1 MKSKSQRIFAYICIV
16 SMLILSSHST
26 CTDYTIGALCSKSC
40 PAPGV
45 VLDDGASW
53 FWDPNKCKKILL
65 FNKKY

>member
-1 MKSKSQRIFAYICIV
+1 MKSKSQRIFIYVCIV

-40 PAPGV
+40 QAPGV

-53 FWDPNKCKKILL
+53 FCDPNKCKKTWC
-65 FNKKY
+65 FYQEY